1 MGRLLKSYLRPALG
15 VLSAVVVFQAAQA
28 MLTLY
33 LPRISADI
41 IDKGVIKHDTH
52 YIWSRGSFMML
63 VAIAQ
68 MVCSVIS
75 VYFASRAAMGLGR
88 DIRRDLFHQVTGFS
102 AREVGHFGA
111 PSLITRI
118 TNDVQQVQMAVLMA
132 CTMAV
137 TAPITAIGGAV
148 MPIREEFG
156 LSWVLLVCIPGLLVA
171 VGLIMRRMFPIFS
184 AMQDQIDGVN
194 QVLREQITGIRVVRA
209 FVREPVE
216 VERFDRANRELTGTS
231 LQSGRLMALMFPT
244 VLLVVNLSSIL
255 VLWFGAH
262 RIDSGHMQIGALV
275 AFLSY
280 VTQILFAVMM
290 ATFMFTMLPRAAV
303 SGGRIQDVLSTETSV
318 VVADT

>member
-1 MGRLLKSYLRPALG
+1 MGRLLKTYLKAALG
-15 VLSAVVVFQAAQA
+15 VLSAVVVFQAAQS

-41 IDKGVIKHDTH
+41 IDKGVIRHNTR
-52 YIWSRGSFMML
+52 YIWARGSFMML
-63 VAIAQ
+63 VTIAQ
-68 MVCSVIS
+68 MLTSIVS

-88 DIRRDLFHQVTGFS
+88 DIRRDLFHRVTGFS

-148 MPIREEFG
+148 R
-156 LSWVLLVCIPGLLVA
+156 LLT
-171 VGLIMRRMFPIFS
+171 
-184 AMQDQIDGVN
+184 N
-194 QVLREQITGIRVVRA
+194 
-209 FVREPVE
+209 
-216 VERFDRANRELTGTS
+216 TS

-244 VLLVVNLSSIL
+244 VLLVVNLSSII
-255 VLWFGAH
+255 VLWFGAG

-303 SGGRIQDVLSTETSV
+303 S
-318 VVADT
+318 